1 MFLFFDT
8 VSNTYSALEML
19 QSWVQVQQID
29 NLLIYIPA
37 VLHSLLVER
46 PLAYVLAIDLYYV
59 DLYFLFFFIFAHDI
73 SKTAE
78 PIFIKFFRKM
88 ANGLKWKY

>member
-8 VSNTYSALEML
+8 VSNTFSALEML

-59 DLYFLFFFIFAHDI
+59 DLYFLFFLFLLTI
-73 SKTAE
+73 SLR
-78 PIFIKFFRKM
+78 PPSRFLSNFSGRWQM
-88 ANGLKWKY
+88 G